1 MLARATLSARV
12 PKTMNQFVDQTTK
25 PTVTN
30 ARLTVRKLQFVTE
43 FYFCSFLFIRNL
55 QTQKVSKIC
64 TWSVEKK
71 NQKSLKSC

>member
-43 FYFCSFLFIRNL
+43 LYFCSFLFIRNL

-71 NQKSLKSC
+71 IKNL